1 MNPLDHLKSNLH
13 TIEAQ
18 ISLRFNDP
26 NLLMLAF
33 IHPSF
38 VNENRSFIQEDNQ
51 RLEYLGDAVLNL
63 IAADFLYEHLPEKA
77 EGDLSHLRSMLVDAK
92 ACQGYVEKLGI
103 AKWMLTS
110 KGEKSQIHR
119 GRASLMADL
128 FESLVGALYLDGGLE
143 KARQFI
149 FMHFADE
156 IDQTIQ
162 NPPRN
167 WKAELQDY
175 AQKKY
180 NKPPE
185 YVVIEEEGP
194 DHAKIF
200 CVKAIIGDVEALG
213 SGNSKKVAQASAAKN
228 AMEMIEDGQG

>member
-13 TIEAQ
+13 TIEGQ

-33 IHPSF
+33 VHPSF

-63 IAADFLYEHLPEKA
+63 IAADFLYEQLPEKA

-92 ACQGYVEKLGI
+92 ACQSYVEKLGV

-110 KGEKSQIHR
+110 KGERSQMHR
-119 GRASLMADL
+119 GRASLLADL
-128 FESLVGALYLDGGLE
+128 FESLIGALYLDGGLE

-149 FMHFADE
+149 FMHFAAE
-156 IDQTIQ
+156 IDQIIC

-175 AQKKY
+175 AQKRY

-185 YVVIEEEGP
+185 YIVVEEEGP

-200 CVKAIIGDVEALG
+200 CIKAVVGDIEVIG
-213 SGNSKKVAQASAAKN
+213 SGNSKKAAQANAAQK
-228 AMEMIEDGQG
+228 AMEMIENGQN